1 LKGVYVPG
9 LRNLEKRLLHVE
21 ARLAPRAEPQVPME
35 QIRAMFDRLNDA
47 DRKRVSELKGFTR
60 EQIAAK
66 ISDDAEFRAFAR
78 RAISL
83 ATAEGLFRLRPGDS
97 TR

>member
-1 LKGVYVPG
+1 VPG
-9 LRNLEKRLLHVE
+9 LRNLEKRLLHIE

-35 QIRAMFDRLNDA
+35 QIRAIFDRMNEA

-66 ISDDAEFRAFAR
+66 ISDDAQFRAFAR

-83 ATAEGLFRLRPGDS
+83 ATAEGLFRAS
-97 TR
+97 TLMTRTNGTLD

>member
-1 LKGVYVPG
+1 LPG
-9 LRNLEKRLLHVE
+9 LRNLEKRLLHIE
-21 ARLAPRAEPQVPME
+21 ARLAPRAEPQVPLA
-35 QIRAMFDRLNDA
+35 QIRAIFNHMNEA

-66 ISDDAEFRAFAR
+66 INDDAPFRAFAR

-83 ATAEGLFRLRPGDS
+83 ATAE
-97 TR
+97 

>member
-1 LKGVYVPG
+1 VPG
-9 LRNLEKRLLHVE
+9 LRNLEKRLLHIE

-35 QIRAMFDRLNDA
+35 LIRSIFDRMNEA
-47 DRKRVSELKGFTR
+47 DRKRVSELKATR

-66 ISDDAEFRAFAR
+66 ISDDTQFRAFAR

-83 ATAEGLFRLRPGDS
+83 ATAVGLFRLRPGDS

>member
-1 LKGVYVPG
+1 MPG
-9 LRNLEKRLLHVE
+9 LRNLEKRLLHIE

-35 QIRAMFDRLNDA
+35 LIRSIFDRMNEA
-47 DRKRVSELKGFTR
+47 DRKRVSELKATR

-66 ISDDAEFRAFAR
+66 INDDTQFRAFAR

-83 ATAEGLFRLRPGDS
+83 ATAVGLS
-97 TR
+97 

>member
-1 LKGVYVPG
+1 MTTLTTEEQTAQTATGTA
-9 LRNLEKRLLHVE
+9 H
-21 ARLAPRAEPQVPME
+21 EPK
-35 QIRAMFDRLNDA
+35 ANTKAKFDRMNEA
-47 DRKRVSELKGFTR
+47 DRKRVSELKATR

-66 ISDDAEFRAFAR
+66 INDDTQFRAFAR

-83 ATAEGLFRLRPGDS
+83 ATAVGLFRLRPGDS